1 LEVEVRYSGDRGRL
15 RDVNNI
21 EVERNTSKKVLSKY
35 FKREVVASAEEM
47 TAKKDSAKVAR
58 SLGVASS
65 CMFLVGILVNSLCYL
80 VT

>member
-1 LEVEVRYSGDRGRL
+1 MEIEVRYSGDRSRL
-15 RDVNNI
+15 RDVNNV
-21 EVERNTSKKVLSKY
+21 EVERNTSKKALFKY
-35 FKREVVASAEEM
+35 YKRVVVASAEEM
-47 TAKKDSAKVAR
+47 TAKKDSAIVAR